1 MTFGR
6 QDHKLVKHVLG
17 HILPN
22 VNEQKRTLVTL
33 TGLSFCV
40 TANLCSTGTKVADS
54 LGSFSKPERMAN
66 TITKCP
72 RKEKFTKK
80 PFHLV
85 KYEVHL

>member
-1 MTFGR
+1 MTSGR
-6 QDHKLVKHVLG
+6 QDHKLVKQMLG
-17 HILPN
+17 QIFLN

-72 RKEKFTKK
+72 REEKFTKK

>member
-22 VNEQKRTLVTL
+22 VNEQKRTFVTL

-40 TANLCSTGTKVADS
+40 TANLCSTGTNAADS
-54 LGSFSKPERMAN
+54 LGSFSKPESIAS

-72 RKEKFTKK
+72 REQKSTKK

-85 KYEVHL
+85 KYEAHL